1 MKSLTAVFTLLAFS
15 SVLQA
20 ADIENGNDLHFE
32 HCTGCH
38 DSSVYTR
45 ADRKMADLAQLGK
58 QVRFCKDAVGATWFD
73 DEVDDVIEYLNA
85 TYYKF

>member
-1 MKSLTAVFTLLAFS
+1 MKSLTAIIILLAS
-15 SVLQA
+15 SSTLYA

-45 ADRKMADLAQLGK
+45 SDRKMADLAQLGK